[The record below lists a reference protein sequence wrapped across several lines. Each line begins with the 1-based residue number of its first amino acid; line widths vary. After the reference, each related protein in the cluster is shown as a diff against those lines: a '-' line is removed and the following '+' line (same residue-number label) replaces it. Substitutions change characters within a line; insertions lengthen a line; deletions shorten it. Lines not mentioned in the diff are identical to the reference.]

1 MSFDFPSSPSENQ
14 TYTPAGG
21 PTYIYK
27 APRWMV
33 QGVPGGL
40 ADAPNDGKPYVR
52 KSLAWDDFT
61 DDMLLKENTTNKGAV
76 SGYAPLDASSK
87 VPAIN
92 LPAYVDDVVEYANLA
107 AFPGSGT
114 AGIIYVALDT
124 NKVYRWSGSA
134 YVEISPSPG
143 STDAVPE
150 GSTNLYYTTARAT
163 SAAIAAIPPATVAP
177 LMDGVAAVGSVA
189 KYAKED
195 HKHPSDTSKLDSVSY
210 TAADVLTKIKTVDGT
225 TSGLDADLLDG
236 NDSTYYTNA
245 TNLAS
250 GTLPA
255 ARFDDTAHGNRAGG
269 TLHPA
274 VTTSVNGFM
283 IAADKSKLDGVATGA
298 TNVPPAT
305 VAPLMNGAAAV
316 GSVAKYAKED
326 HVHPSDTSKLDS
338 ATASTTYAPIASPT
352 LTGDPKSVTPSAGD
366 NDTSIATTAFVTT
379 AVAVAKVTLSDTA
392 PGSPVVGS
400 LWYETDTGVL
410 LIYYNDG
417 TSTQWVQIAGSAP

>member
-1 MSFDFPSSPSENQ
+1 VSFDFPNAPTENQ
-14 TYTPAGG
+14 TYTPSGG

-27 APRWMV
+27 SPRWMI

-52 KSLAWDDFT
+52 KSLAWDPFD
-61 DDMLLKENTTNKGAV
+61 DDMLLKEDKTNKGAV

-92 LPAYVDDVVEYANLA
+92 LPAYVDDVLEYANLA
-107 AFPGSGT
+107 SFPATGT
-114 AGIIYVALDT
+114 TGIIYVDLAT

-134 YVEISPSPG
+134 YIEISPSPG

-177 LMDGVAAVGSVA
+177 LMDGVAAVGTVA

-195 HKHPSDTSKLDSVSY
+195 HKHPSDTTKLDSSGY

-236 NDSTYYTNA
+236 QDSPYYLAWANFTGKPA
-245 TNLAS
+245 TFPPTLPILESDVTNLVSDLALKAPLAS
-250 GTLPA
+250 PPLTGTPTAPTATAGTLTTQLA
-255 ARFDDTAHGNRAGG
+255 TTAF
-269 TLHPA
+269 
-274 VTTSVNGFM
+274 VTT
-283 IAADKSKLDGVATGA
+283 ADNLKADL
-298 TNVPPAT
+298 
-305 VAPLMNGAAAV
+305 
-316 GSVAKYAKED
+316 
-326 HVHPSDTSKLDS
+326 
-338 ATASTTYAPIASPT
+338 ASPT
-352 LTGDPKSVTPSAGD
+352 FTGDPKAPTATAGD
-366 NDTSIATTAFVTT
+366 SDTSIATTAFVQT

-417 TSTQWVQIAGSAP
+417 TSSQWVQIAGTAA